1 MSKSLNG
8 SAYLSQ
14 NSLCKCMFNMEEEN
28 IHKVIGPLMI
38 VDSRGS
44 NMDQPSSPSFMT
56 LPPECRDMIYHPL
69 LVQEVPIRIAS
80 PRSRTLRD
88 LMFSSARASILY
100 VNRQIHAEAIR
111 LFYSANTFVVGN
123 GPVDSTQHE
132 NEQGL
137 ISFVNHVPSHLVTS
151 ITKITLVIHLRPSE
165 FISIL
170 FPALRAAIR
179 SPRREAI
186 PTHYGLGT
194 PGDAADVWHIS
205 QLIVKHFKSVK
216 SVGIDWVYAEKS
228 PERAHIL
235 SRAATVAGLANA
247 IRLLM
252 KLPQAREIHF
262 WDEKNLDL
270 RKILDRVLK
279 EELETGREVTT
290 KFIPYEEGKSGRR
303 IPQGNGRDRQGESF
317 LYW

>member
-1 MSKSLNG
+1 
-8 SAYLSQ
+8 
-14 NSLCKCMFNMEEEN
+14 MEEEN
-28 IHKVIGPLMI
+28 THKFIGGLMI
-38 VDSRGS
+38 ADSQGS

-170 FPALRAAIR
+170 FPALRAAIQA
-179 SPRREAI
+179 PRREPI

-205 QLIVKHFKSVK
+205 QLIAKHFKSVK

>member
-1 MSKSLNG
+1 
-8 SAYLSQ
+8 
-14 NSLCKCMFNMEEEN
+14 
-28 IHKVIGPLMI
+28 
-38 VDSRGS
+38 
-44 NMDQPSSPSFMT
+44 
-56 LPPECRDMIYHPL
+56 
-69 LVQEVPIRIAS
+69 
-80 PRSRTLRD
+80 
-88 LMFSSARASILY
+88 MFSNARASILY

-111 LFYSANTFVVGN
+111 VFYSANTFIVGN
-123 GPVDSTQHE
+123 GKGGSTQNE
-132 NEQGL
+132 NERGL

-151 ITKITLVIHLRPSE
+151 ITKIILVIHLRPSE
-165 FISIL
+165 FVSIP

-179 SPRREAI
+179 APMREPI

-228 PERAHIL
+228 PERAHKL

-262 WDEKNLDL
+262 WDEKKLDL
-270 RKILDRVLK
+270 QKILDRILK
-279 EELETGREVTT
+279 EELETGREVTS
-290 KFIPYEEGKSGRR
+290 KYIPYEEGKSGRR
-303 IPQGNGRDRQGESF
+303 IPHGDGRESQGESF
-317 LYW
+317 LCW